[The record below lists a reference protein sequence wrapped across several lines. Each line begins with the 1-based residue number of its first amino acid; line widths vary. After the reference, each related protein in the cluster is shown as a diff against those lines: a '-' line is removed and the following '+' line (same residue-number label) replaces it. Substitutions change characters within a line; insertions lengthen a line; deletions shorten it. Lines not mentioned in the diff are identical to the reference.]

1 MKKFVEKDVAE
12 NPLYHDTWKLLKKY
26 RDVVW
31 SLEISVQHVR
41 SKFEIEYG
49 TSIEEF
55 LDSIYLAGADLNGSD
70 IEHHAKC
77 IERSH
82 KMLKLLD
89 SAVELLRARH
99 KNGEAYYW
107 LLYYS
112 FLSPQ
117 QLKNVEEIIENLRP
131 HIRDISFRTYYR
143 RRREAIDALS
153 SVLWG
158 YTSKDSLD
166 STHEEVFSIQRL
178 YRYFAGR
185 PLCCHPGCLLVCQPG
200 SHRRFQA
207 GRIPAQQHDQRLVG
221 WRHTDRR

>member
-1 MKKFVEKDVAE
+1 MMKKNNKIINITED
-12 NPLYHDTWKLLKKY
+12 PLYHDTWKLLKKY

-31 SLEISVQHVR
+31 SLELSVQQVR

-49 TSIEEF
+49 NSIEEF
-55 LDSIYLAGADLNGSD
+55 LDSIYLAGADLDGSD

-89 SAVELLRARH
+89 TAIDLLRNKH
-99 KNGEAYYW
+99 KNGESYYW
-107 LLYYS
+107 ILYYS

-117 QLKNVEEIIENLRP
+117 QLRNVEEIIENLRP
-131 HIRDISFRTYYR
+131 YIWDISFRTYYR

-158 YTSKDSLD
+158 YTSKDSMEILEKFFPD
-166 STHEEVFSIQRL
+166 EKI
-178 YRYFAGR
+178 GK
-185 PLCCHPGCLLVCQPG
+185 
-200 SHRRFQA
+200 
-207 GRIPAQQHDQRLVG
+207 
-221 WRHTDRR
+221 